1 MSGPPRRVDADDAEP
16 SPAYAGSAFLS
27 AEPEPMLHRAVPVA
41 KELPT
46 YRGEALQRDVT
57 AAVTVTA
64 LAIPSAMAYAEVA
77 GISTVN
83 GLYALIAPCV
93 AYAFLGSSRQVIVG
107 PEGTLS
113 ALVAA
118 TVLGLA
124 AAGSEEAAGLAA
136 AMALIVAA
144 CFGLARVL
152 NLGWVADY
160 FSRPVLVGYIHG
172 VAVVLFISQL
182 GKLLGLDIT
191 ARDPLPQ
198 LAEVIRE
205 LGDTQLTTLAVST
218 AALLVLIPAR
228 YLAPRFP
235 AALVAVI
242 AAIIATAWLDL
253 DVATV
258 GEIPSG
264 LPSFGFPPLQDLAV
278 IVPGGIGLFLV
289 CFSDE
294 ILTARSFAGRRNQ
307 HVGVRQE
314 LVAMGAANAAA
325 AFTQGLP
332 VGASGSRTAVN
343 DAVGARSQ
351 VSGLL
356 AAALVVLVLLFLTAP
371 IADLPKA
378 VLGAVIVT
386 ACIGLVAPS
395 QWGAL
400 YRTDRVELAIAAITT
415 VGVIGVGV
423 LPAIGIAV
431 ALSLVDVVRRSAHP
445 HDAVLGYVPR
455 LGRYADVSVHPSAQI
470 TPGVVVYRLDDRLF
484 FANAGY
490 VKGRIREALRA
501 APTATRALILDAE
514 GVSHVDSAGL
524 DALVDISK
532 LVPELHIARAKS
544 PLEERLSAVIA
555 PENMHPTV
563 RAAVTHAG

>member
-1 MSGPPRRVDADDAEP
+1 MRGPPRRVDDEAEA

-41 KELPT
+41 KELPS
-46 YRGEALQRDVT
+46 YRGETLQRDVT
-57 AAVTVTA
+57 AALTVAA

-77 GISTVN
+77 GLSAVH
-83 GLYALIAPCV
+83 GLYALIAPAV
-93 AYAFLGSSRQVIVG
+93 AYAFLGSSKQLIVG
-107 PEGTLS
+107 PEGSLS

-172 VAVVLFISQL
+172 VAVVLVISQL

-198 LAEVIRE
+198 LAEVVRE
-205 LGDTQLTTLAVST
+205 LGSVQGTTLAVSA
-218 AALLVLIPAR
+218 AALVLLIPAR
-228 YLAPRFP
+228 YLAPRLP
-235 AALVAVI
+235 IALVVVI
-242 AAIIATAWLDL
+242 GAIIATAWLDF

-258 GEIPSG
+258 GEIPAG
-264 LPSFGFPPLQDLAV
+264 LPGLEVPPLQDLAT
-278 IVPGGIGLFLV
+278 IVPGAIGLFLV
-289 CFSDE
+289 CFADE

-307 HVGVRQE
+307 QVGVRQE

-356 AAALVVLVLLFLTAP
+356 AAAVVALVLLFLTAP

-378 VLGAVIVT
+378 VLGAVIVA
-386 ACIGLVAPS
+386 ACIGLIAPS
-395 QWGAL
+395 QWRAL

-415 VGVIGVGV
+415 VGVIAVGV

-431 ALSLVDVVRRSAHP
+431 ALSLVDVVRRSARP
-445 HDAVLGYVPR
+445 HDAVLGFVPR
-455 LGRYADVSVHPSAQI
+455 LGRYADVALHPSAQI

-490 VKGRIREALRA
+490 VKGRVREALRA
-501 APTATRALILDAE
+501 APTPTHALVFDAE
-514 GVSHVDSAGL
+514 GVAHVDSAGL
-524 DALVDISK
+524 DALADISQ

-544 PLEERLSAVIA
+544 PLQERLTPIVP
-555 PENMHPTV
+555 PERFHPTV